1 MNCTRCGYLLFGVA
15 SGRCPECGGEYS
27 ATDYRFPA
35 GSVRFLCPSCQQS
48 YLGNDAFGLPYPRS
62 FECAR
67 CGQHLHAGR
76 MAVHPAAE
84 NAFGEPLRV
93 GTDWDRRARLGVV
106 RAFVGSMT
114 GVAIRP
120 AEFFRLSI
128 TRERSAAIGFGV
140 LAIVVAQ
147 AFWLLVALPV
157 WYLYS
162 PVALPPSSLARG
174 LIEYV
179 GLLTALVTAFL
190 LWTYAYAYSMCLVL
204 WITGET
210 DTDMNLA
217 VQIAAYSAAVL
228 PAVPPIGLLWYVA
241 VARIGLREL
250 AAVTPG
256 RALLAATL
264 LPLLTAN
271 AVVAAV
277 LLL

>member
-15 SGRCPECGGEYS
+15 SGRCPECGGEFS
-27 ATDYRFPA
+27 ATDYRFA
-35 GSVRFLCPSCQQS
+35 QGSVRFLCASCQQS
-48 YLGNDAFGLPYPRS
+48 YLGNDSFGLPYPRS
-62 FECAR
+62 FECVR
-67 CGQHLHAGR
+67 CGQRLHAGR
-76 MAVHPAAE
+76 MAVHPTTEGAA
-84 NAFGEPLRV
+84 GESLRV

-114 GVAIRP
+114 GIATRP
-120 AEFFRLSI
+120 ADFFRLCMA
-128 TRERSAAIGFGV
+128 RERGAAIGFGV
-140 LAIVVAQ
+140 LAIMVAQ
-147 AFWLLVALPV
+147 AFWLLVAAPV

-162 PVALPPSSLARG
+162 PLPLPPSSLARG

-190 LWTYAYAYSMCLVL
+190 LWTHAYAFSMCLVL
-204 WITGET
+204 WMTGET
-210 DTDMNLA
+210 EADMNTA
-217 VQIAAYSAAVL
+217 VQVAAYSAAVL

-241 VARIGLREL
+241 VARVGLREM

-277 LLL
+277 LML